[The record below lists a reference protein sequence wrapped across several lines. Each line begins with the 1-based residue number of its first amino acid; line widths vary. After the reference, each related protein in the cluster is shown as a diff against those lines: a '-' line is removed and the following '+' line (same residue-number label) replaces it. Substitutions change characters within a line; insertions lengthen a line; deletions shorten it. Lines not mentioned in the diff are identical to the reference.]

1 MKLYSYFRSSAAYRV
16 RIALNLKGIAYDT
29 IPIHLIKDGGRHRQA
44 EYRAV
49 NPQMRVPTL
58 IAPNGDVLVQSLAI
72 IEYLEEIKPDPPL
85 LPKDPI
91 ARAHVRALADIV
103 ACDIHPMNNLGP
115 LRYLKHQMHQEQPA
129 IDAWYHHWVIDGFT
143 ALEALVR
150 PGPYSFGADVTL
162 ADVFLIPQVA
172 NARRLKVPLEA
183 FPNIVG
189 IEAACLK
196 LSAVRSRPAGKPAGR
211 RVNCGFFTLWSP
223 LRRLIGLAR
232 GAEFG
237 MIKLLQWVGVV
248 SFSCVAMSVAVAQSP
263 APNTDQPP
271 AGSPIC
277 VRLESQLAALRSG
290 GGDPRGDQLK
300 RYEDAVAKQQA
311 DLDRTVTQSK
321 RAGCETGFFALFT
334 GGGPQCQ
341 PINAQIQ
348 QMRDNLDRAMSELER
363 LKSGSNDREGPRR
376 ALIGQ
381 LAQNNCGQQYQ
392 AAAAAAGP
400 GRISRLIIRRHDHQ
414 SGRRRHAVRHLSHRL
429 RAHVRRILFPDLVL
443 DGPEPLS

>member
-58 IAPNGDVLVQSLAI
+58 IAPTGEVLVQSLAI
-72 IEYLEEIKPDPPL
+72 IEYLEEIEPDPPL

-129 IDAWYHHWVIDGFT
+129 IDAWYHHWVVDGFT
-143 ALEALVR
+143 ALETLVR

-196 LSAVRSRPAGKPAGR
+196 LSA
-211 RVNCGFFTLWSP
+211 F
-223 LRRLIGLAR
+223 
-232 GAEFG
+232 
-237 MIKLLQWVGVV
+237 
-248 SFSCVAMSVAVAQSP
+248 
-263 APNTDQPP
+263 
-271 AGSPIC
+271 
-277 VRLESQLAALRSG
+277 
-290 GGDPRGDQLK
+290 
-300 RYEDAVAKQQA
+300 
-311 DLDRTVTQSK
+311 
-321 RAGCETGFFALFT
+321 
-334 GGGPQCQ
+334 
-341 PINAQIQ
+341 
-348 QMRDNLDRAMSELER
+348 DRARPE
-363 LKSGSNDREGPRR
+363 N
-376 ALIGQ
+376 Q
-381 LAQNNCGQQYQ
+381 
-392 AAAAAAGP
+392 
-400 GRISRLIIRRHDHQ
+400 
-414 SGRRRHAVRHLSHRL
+414 
-429 RAHVRRILFPDLVL
+429 PDA
-443 DGPEPLS
+443 E